1 MVAPAGR
8 EDMAH
13 GHTIAFYKCPTLP
26 HTRPSTH
33 LLERVGP
40 HISRF
45 GREAS
50 RDDDKGH
57 PGKNAQQSLRPPL
70 PSKEK
75 AAREGAGE
83 TMIPPAGV
91 HLDCVRPFGFSW
103 ILVWIADTP
112 CPDRPETGEHAL
124 KP

>member
-33 LLERVGP
+33 LLE
-40 HISRF
+40 
-45 GREAS
+45 GRAAHFALRPS

>member
-13 GHTIAFYKCPTLP
+13 GHTIA
-26 HTRPSTH
+26 STH
-33 LLERVGP
+33 LLEGRAAYFALRP
-40 HISRF
+40 SRDVP
-45 GREAS
+45 
-50 RDDDKGH
+50 DDDKGH

>member
-1 MVAPAGR
+1 MSHTATHTAIYPSLRGSGR
-8 EDMAH
+8 ILD
-13 GHTIAFYKCPTLP
+13 
-26 HTRPSTH
+26 
-33 LLERVGP
+33 
-40 HISRF
+40 ISRF